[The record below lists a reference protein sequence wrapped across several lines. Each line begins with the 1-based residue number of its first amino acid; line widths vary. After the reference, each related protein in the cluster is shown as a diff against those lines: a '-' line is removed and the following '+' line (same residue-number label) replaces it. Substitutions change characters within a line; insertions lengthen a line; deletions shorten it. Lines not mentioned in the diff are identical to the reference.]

1 MISSF
6 FGKTKPINYIILI
19 TPLFFFY
26 WFVNLLLFERSLGLE
41 QLSIHLLALG
51 SLIFGY
57 FVLNFIVQ
65 RNKVSGQNSFPLLF
79 FTLLLI
85 VFYETLG
92 DNNALFCSF
101 FMLLALRRLISIR
114 SLKNIKPKV
123 FDATFW
129 ILISSFFY
137 DWALLFLILVF
148 MAIYIY
154 EPKNLKNWLV
164 PFTAIFTVGVVGYT
178 ILIVLQSDAM
188 IWQHYRF
195 SISYDKEYLMQWQN
209 SAKLVLYV
217 AGISITGFWSFLKS
231 GNTGTGKVATM
242 RIIAFAFLL
251 GLILEVLK
259 SSSTEFPIIVTFF
272 PASVFLARYV
282 EAIRRPNLREL
293 FLMLAIFFPLMGFF
307 IELIIK

>member
-6 FGKTKPINYIILI
+6 FGKTKPINYIILLTLI
-19 TPLFFFY
+19 FLFY
-26 WFVNLLLFERSLGLE
+26 WLVNLLLFNRPFDIE
-41 QLSIHLLALG
+41 QLPIQILALG
-51 SLIFGY
+51 SLLFGY

-92 DNNALFCSF
+92 DNNALFCNF
-101 FMLLALRRLISIR
+101 FLLLALRRLISIR
-114 SLKNIKPKV
+114 SLKNIRPKV

-154 EPKNLKNWLV
+154 EPKNIKNWLV
-164 PFTAIFTVGVVGYT
+164 PFTAIFTISIISYAILVVMRQEDT
-178 ILIVLQSDAM
+178 IF
-188 IWQHYRF
+188 QHYRF
-195 SISYDKEYLMQWQN
+195 AFSFDKDYLMQWHN

-217 AGISITGFWSFLKS
+217 VGIFITGLWTFLKS
-231 GNTGTGKVATM
+231 SNTSTGKVATM
-242 RIIAFAFLL
+242 RIIAITFMI
-251 GLILEVLK
+251 GLVLDILK
-259 SSSTEFPIIVTFF
+259 SSSSVFPIIVTFF
-272 PASVFLARYV
+272 PASVFLTRYV
-282 EAIRRPNLREL
+282 EGIKRPNLREL
-293 FLMLAIFFPLMGFF
+293 FLMLAILFPLIGFF
-307 IELIIK
+307 IELLLR